1 MKKLIALLIG
11 VAMFTGTSA
20 YAASILQ
27 GFQGGTGIGAA
38 GIPDIG
44 NCLQVLSIN
53 PLTWSIGTC
62 GSGGGGSGGGT
73 FATST
78 SQKPGQS
85 TNHPIIN
92 TDILTI
98 GSNSTTTAPFY
109 FDPSLPFAKIGSQL
123 LVTGSTTLQ
132 NFTFIN
138 ATGTQATTTNFFS
151 PSGTFT
157 NLFGTNI
164 TGFGLGSCTG
174 TSALTFSGTTFGCTA
189 QPQGTITSLT
199 GDVTGS
205 GTGAVATT
213 LATVNGNVGSFGGT
227 NSIPNFTVNGKGLIT
242 AAGVNTPSIPASEIT
257 SGTFGTGSYTFPANL
272 TITGNATTTAFAIT
286 SLGVPAGTFLAVNPQ
301 GSVIA
306 TTTPAGSSGV
316 TSVATTNGITGG
328 TITTTGTIQLDQ
340 TFGQVNTAASTTYVG
355 GVTIGKAT
363 TTQATSTNQFA
374 TTGTFTNLTGTSFTG
389 FGLTSCSG
397 STFLQWSGGTFA
409 CGTPSG
415 SGGTDVNWSFF
426 NNSGIR
432 VATTSNQ
439 VLIGASAT
447 TSLSQLQVIQPTSS
461 SEFAA
466 IFGANP
472 SGTSASLVQLLS
484 TNGISQSKLVD
495 FKNNQGAF
503 SIQTGSTAIDT
514 EGTDRLSITAA
525 GAATFSGT
533 LTSTG
538 LFTGTAGLQA
548 NASST
553 FQNFTG
559 VNATT
564 SNATTTTLFVSG
576 NASTTNFF
584 GSGLSTC
591 NGASSA
597 LIYTGTTGQF
607 GCNTISA
614 GSSASTTL
622 LSDNNGFSGLNTFT
636 DLKLVTRST
645 TTNATTTNFFATI
658 ASTTKLFTSLLSV
671 GSSTPQA
678 PVVFAQTGGLLSPDL
693 IIDGVQNNVGAEMEL
708 NRANTSGTEANID
721 FNTGGIEEW
730 QVGIQDNNTDNF
742 EIWDGN
748 DDPYFTINKASGDLG
763 IGTST
768 PYSELTIWGDS
779 AGADTSVE
787 VTNNASTTI
796 FSIKNNGLT
805 TLTNLLATGS
815 STLQNFT
822 FVNATGTQATT
833 TTLSTTNASTTNL
846 VVSSAGGTGT
856 RCAQFSSTGVLS
868 ANASGCG
875 SGGGGTTWNT
885 VTGTS
890 QTAAVNNAYITNN
903 AALVTVTLPT
913 TAAVGDIVQ
922 IVGRG
927 AGLWKIAQSSGQTIH
942 FGNQDTTTGATGNL
956 TALNRY
962 DVVQVVCTIANTDF
976 TVISSIG
983 NINVN

>member
-1 MKKLIALLIG
+1 MLQSLEKGSFIFMRTNMKKFLLALIALTVLSVPAVVSADTWFPSTIAGNTYLRPASAVWGLQIPGLINCTVTKTDANG
-11 VAMFTGTSA
+11 VFSCGT
-20 YAASILQ
+20 
-27 GFQGGTGIGAA
+27 GGTG
-38 GIPDIG
+38 
-44 NCLQVLSIN
+44 
-53 PLTWSIGTC
+53 GT
-62 GSGGGGSGGGT
+62 GGT
-73 FATST
+73 W
-78 SQKPGQS
+78 
-85 TNHPIIN
+85 
-92 TDILTI
+92 
-98 GSNSTTTAPFY
+98 STTTSQTTGVFVNYPNNTTDVVNIGSTSTTTGKFY
-109 FDPSLPFAKIGSQL
+109 FDPNTSFAKIGGQL
-123 LVTGSTTLQ
+123 LISGSTTLQ
-132 NFTFIN
+132 NFT
-138 ATGTQATTTNFFS
+138 GVQATTTNFFS

-174 TSALTFSGTTFGCTA
+174 TSALTFSGTTFGCAA
-189 QPQGTITSLT
+189 QPQGTVTSVTSANGDATVATQTTTPVITIVSAPKLDTGRTLAIT
-199 GDVTGS
+199 GDLSWTSPSFDGS
-205 GTGAVATT
+205 GNVTAAGT

-272 TITGNATTTAFAIT
+272 TIAGNATTTAFAIT

-415 SGGTDVNWSFF
+415 SGGTDLNWSFF

-432 VATTSNQ
+432 VATTTNN

-447 TSLSQLQVIQPTSS
+447 TSIARLDVIEPSTKYVAT
-461 SEFAA
+461 FDAA
-466 IFGANP
+466 NAGAGSAALIQIGGR
-472 SGTSASLVQLLS
+472 SGIGA
-484 TNGISQSKLVD
+484 TNLND
-495 FKNNQGAF
+495 LKNDGSGNF
-503 SIQTGSTAIDT
+503 SIQTGSATLDT
-514 EGTDRLSITAA
+514 EGTDRLSITKT

-538 LFTGTAGLQA
+538 LFTGTVGLQA

-553 FQNFTG
+553 F
-559 VNATT
+559 
-564 SNATTTTLFVSG
+564 
-576 NASTTNFF
+576 
-584 GSGLSTC
+584 
-591 NGASSA
+591 
-597 LIYTGTTGQF
+597 
-607 GCNTISA
+607 
-614 GSSASTTL
+614 
-622 LSDNNGFSGLNTFT
+622 
-636 DLKLVTRST
+636 
-645 TTNATTTNFFATI
+645 
-658 ASTTKLFTSLLSV
+658 
-671 GSSTPQA
+671 
-678 PVVFAQTGGLLSPDL
+678 
-693 IIDGVQNNVGAEMEL
+693 
-708 NRANTSGTEANID
+708 
-721 FNTGGIEEW
+721 
-730 QVGIQDNNTDNF
+730 
-742 EIWDGN
+742 
-748 DDPYFTINKASGDLG
+748 
-763 IGTST
+763 
-768 PYSELTIWGDS
+768 
-779 AGADTSVE
+779 
-787 VTNNASTTI
+787 
-796 FSIKNNGLT
+796 
-805 TLTNLLATGS
+805 
-815 STLQNFT
+815 QNFT

-868 ANASGCG
+868 ANVSGCG

>member
-1 MKKLIALLIG
+1 MLKKLLFILGLIFLP
-11 VAMFTGTSA
+11 FTA
-20 YAASILQ
+20 FAA
-27 GFQGGTGIGAA
+27 TTV
-38 GIPDIG
+38 PWT
-44 NCLQVLSIN
+44 QVNLSD
-53 PLTWSIGTC
+53 
-62 GSGGGGSGGGT
+62 T
-73 FATST
+73 FIT
-78 SQKPGQS
+78 
-85 TNHPIIN
+85 
-92 TDILTI
+92 
-98 GSNSTTTAPFY
+98 
-109 FDPSLPFAKIGSQL
+109 PSLINGVILGIQIKGAS
-123 LVTGSTTLQ
+123 STLQ
-132 NFTFIN
+132 NFTAVN
-138 ATGTQATTTNFFS
+138 ATTSQATSTNLFS
-151 PSGTFT
+151 TSGTFT

-164 TGFGLGSCTG
+164 TGFGLSSCTG
-174 TSALTFSGTTFGCTA
+174 TSALTFSGTTFGCAA

-213 LATVNGNVGSFGGT
+213 LATVNGNVGSFTNANITVNGKGLVTAASNGSAGGVT
-227 NSIPNFTVNGKGLIT
+227 SVSNADGTLTISPTTGLVVASRPAITGDITIAGGSNASVLATVNSNVGSFGGVNSIPNFTVNGKGLIT

-272 TITGNATTTAFAIT
+272 TITGNATTTALAIT

-432 VATTSNQ
+432 VATTTNN

-447 TSLSQLQVIQPTSS
+447 TSLARLDVIEPSTKYVATFDASN
-461 SEFAA
+461 A
-466 IFGANP
+466 GAGSP
-472 SGTSASLVQLLS
+472 ALIQIGGRSGIGA
-484 TNGISQSKLVD
+484 TNMNDL
-495 FKNNQGAF
+495 KNDGNGNF
-503 SIQTGSTAIDT
+503 SIQTGSATLDT
-514 EGTDRLSITAA
+514 EGTDRLSITKT

-591 NGASSA
+591 NGVSSA
-597 LIYTGTTGQF
+597 LIYTGTTGLF
-607 GCNTISA
+607 GCNAISS
-614 GSSASTTL
+614 GSGGGNSKFATSTGTL
-622 LSDNNGFSGLNTFT
+622 LSITPNGGLN
-636 DLKLVTRST
+636 
-645 TTNATTTNFFATI
+645 
-658 ASTTKLFTSLLSV
+658 V
-671 GSSTPQA
+671 G
-678 PVVFAQTGGLLSPDL
+678 
-693 IIDGVQNNVGAEMEL
+693 
-708 NRANTSGTEANID
+708 
-721 FNTGGIEEW
+721 
-730 QVGIQDNNTDNF
+730 
-742 EIWDGN
+742 
-748 DDPYFTINKASGDLG
+748 LG

-768 PYSELTIWGDS
+768 PYFALEVGSTTAPQFSLDRNDAVANAKHLITQWDGSLYTIGTSSDTTLTS
-779 AGADTSVE
+779 TSTAFTIQPNTPSSLTVGSSTPTFTPVNGL
-787 VTNNASTTI
+787 VTLGSNGTNGSTTI
-796 FSIKNNGLT
+796 SMGKLQFDGY
-805 TLTNLLATGS
+805 
-815 STLQNFT
+815 ST
-822 FVNATGTQATT
+822 
-833 TTLSTTNASTTNL
+833 
-846 VVSSAGGTGT
+846 TGT
-856 RCAQFSSTGVLS
+856 RQCAFFVGS
-868 ANASGCG
+868 AFVVTSG
-875 SGGGGTTWNT
+875 
-885 VTGTS
+885 
-890 QTAAVNNAYITNN
+890 A
-903 AALVTVTLPT
+903 
-913 TAAVGDIVQ
+913 
-922 IVGRG
+922 
-927 AGLWKIAQSSGQTIH
+927 
-942 FGNQDTTTGATGNL
+942 
-956 TALNRY
+956 
-962 DVVQVVCTIANTDF
+962 CTP
-976 TVISSIG
+976 
-983 NINVN
+983 